1 MDVGEQREAF
11 TYLVMYW
18 KSMRYAREAVMTL
31 RSPQI
36 ASVREMGK
44 QQGEIF
50 AREGSCFKFE
60 LTRRGSQTCHVD
72 EDAG

>member
-1 MDVGEQREAF
+1 
-11 TYLVMYW
+11 
-18 KSMRYAREAVMTL
+18 MRYAREAVMTL